1 MTGFFG
7 AFLHLQ
13 ALLLQIPPAG
23 RNDKS
28 LVLAVGL
35 NCWDRAWQQRKQHK
49 ESNSESLHYGRD
61 DKFLVLRTGVD
72 LLLRVEAFNLAN
84 VGKLSILGAMKLL
97 SLRAPLPAITILLIA
112 SATAQITVVPSSNA
126 APVSYASLTEVNGV
140 LSELNQA
147 SQTITGDLGKLRVEK
162 WKTDG
167 DSKRQSL
174 ANVESI
180 QRNLQSALPGM
191 VSQLSAAPD
200 SLSQTF
206 KVYRNVGALYD
217 VLANLAESAG
227 AFGSKDEFQNLSND
241 ASSIEKA
248 RRDLADRMDKLA
260 AAKDTELANLH
271 TQVQALQAAT
281 PPAPPTKIVIDDNEK
296 PKKPVKRKAAKPAV
310 VPVVPKADAGKPAAP
325 APPKPQ

>member
-1 MTGFFG
+1 
-7 AFLHLQ
+7 
-13 ALLLQIPPAG
+13 
-23 RNDKS
+23 
-28 LVLAVGL
+28 
-35 NCWDRAWQQRKQHK
+35 
-49 ESNSESLHYGRD
+49 
-61 DKFLVLRTGVD
+61 
-72 LLLRVEAFNLAN
+72 
-84 VGKLSILGAMKLL
+84 MKLL